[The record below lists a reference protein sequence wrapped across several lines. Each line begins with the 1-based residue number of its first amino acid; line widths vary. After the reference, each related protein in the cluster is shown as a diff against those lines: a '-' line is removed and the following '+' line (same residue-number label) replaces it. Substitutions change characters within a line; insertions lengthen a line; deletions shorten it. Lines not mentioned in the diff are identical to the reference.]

1 MRLKELRNNEN
12 LNQEDVAKIIQVAR
26 TTYSSY
32 EQGLSEPN
40 IETLCKLAD
49 HYNTSLDYLVGRNF
63 NNELGYLSDQERAM
77 IETFKKLN
85 EVNQIKVA
93 SYALGILSTQ
103 EN

>member
-49 HYNTSLDYLVGRNF
+49 HYNISLDYLVGRNF
-63 NNELGYLSDQERAM
+63 NNELGYLAEDEKSLITMYRN
-77 IETFKKLN
+77 LN
-85 EVNQIKVA
+85 YQNKAIL
-93 SYALGILSTQ
+93 LGEAKAFSISQ
-103 EN
+103 K